1 MSPLGAFA
9 VGSAESSVAIGNG
22 DVTGRGRSFSYPLS
36 QGGEVQSRGGGDRI
50 RTMKARGLR
59 EALERGRGSGG
70 WGRTRTGQQREGWK
84 RGPGRPAGHTPRRSK
99 CLLMST
105 RVPSAVDTT
114 PPGLGL
120 STAGLGP
127 DPRLS
132 WKVQLN
138 MGAAMLSLLFFSNL
152 GERESKSHGQPDRVS
167 PQFLSHLAR
176 GAPLSL
182 PQSSSTP
189 GGPQRAVRPRNFT
202 DCGEDSCTRVRAS
215 THRHHDAIGH
225 VKRQAGLLAV
235 RRTPLPSPNSRS
247 RQPSPRPA
255 SPHPRA
261 RGPPRSRADTLA
273 QTQAR
278 ARRPPSARRRE
289 AGAAGGTG
297 DAGPVRRS
305 AVAAASG
312 PGPAE
317 PRTCR
322 RVSSRRREPG
332 AARGPASAPR
342 TEPDARAGSET
353 FPRAPPSL
361 PQASRD

>member
-1 MSPLGAFA
+1 
-9 VGSAESSVAIGNG
+9 
-22 DVTGRGRSFSYPLS
+22 
-36 QGGEVQSRGGGDRI
+36 
-50 RTMKARGLR
+50 MKARGLR

-215 THRHHDAIGH
+215 THRHHDAIAH

-235 RRTPLPSPNSRS
+235 RRTPCPPQTHVRGSPAPARRAPTRAHAGLLARALTRSHRRRRALGAPLLLGAGKRGRREGQETLAPFAALQSPQRRDPDQPSRGRAAACPLGAGSPEPRGDPLQHRGQSQTHGRAPRPSLGHPLPSLR
-247 RQPSPRPA
+247 RPGTEA
-255 SPHPRA
+255 PAEDVAPHA
-261 RGPPRSRADTLA
+261 RGTGCTQDGRGAPLGMRRGPR
-273 QTQAR
+273 
-278 ARRPPSARRRE
+278 
-289 AGAAGGTG
+289 
-297 DAGPVRRS
+297 V
-305 AVAAASG
+305 
-312 PGPAE
+312 
-317 PRTCR
+317 
-322 RVSSRRREPG
+322 G
-332 AARGPASAPR
+332 AARSQGA
-342 TEPDARAGSET
+342 ARS
-353 FPRAPPSL
+353 P
-361 PQASRD
+361 